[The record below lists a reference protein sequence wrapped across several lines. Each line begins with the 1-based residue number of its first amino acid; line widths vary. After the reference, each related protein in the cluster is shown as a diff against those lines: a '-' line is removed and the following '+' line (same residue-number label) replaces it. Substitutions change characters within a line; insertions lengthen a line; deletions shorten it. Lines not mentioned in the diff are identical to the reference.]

1 MEYTENLKLKKPLPD
16 EPYNVADFNENAD
29 KADLEISKKLNK
41 PIIKE
46 LTILTS
52 GWEKA
57 GVGQYSY
64 SISISVAEVTA
75 QDIVSCQIK
84 AESNETAANCNLAFQ
99 NQSGAGTVT
108 FYAETVPAAEIRME
122 YYVLKGR

>member
-16 EPYNVADFNENAD
+16 EPYNVEDFNENTD
-29 KADLEISKKLNK
+29 RIDIELSKKSNK
-41 PIIKE
+41 PIIKV
-46 LTILTS
+46 LTIPTT
-52 GWEKA
+52 GWVRA
-57 GVGQYSY
+57 GVGQYGY

-84 AESNETAANCNLAFQ
+84 AESNEAAANCNLAFQ

-108 FYAETVPAAEIRME
+108 FYAETVPTAEIRME